1 MGVRRRSW
9 LIALVSLLCI
19 DMAQARGPWRASD
32 GNTTGWHLMT
42 PEERVA
48 HQARIR
54 GFTSYEACHAYRQE
68 HHQLMVARASEKG
81 LAAPAGRRDFCDH
94 LRQPAPRR

>member
-1 MGVRRRSW
+1 MGIRQTSCF
-9 LIALVSLLCI
+9 IAILSLLCM
-19 DMAQARGPWRASD
+19 DTALARGPWRANE

-54 GFTSYEACHAYRQE
+54 GAKTYEACHAYRLE
-68 HHQLMVARASEKG
+68 HHQLMVARAAEKG
-81 LAAPAGRRDFCDH
+81 LDPPGGHRDFCGH
-94 LRQPAPRR
+94 LKAPAPRR